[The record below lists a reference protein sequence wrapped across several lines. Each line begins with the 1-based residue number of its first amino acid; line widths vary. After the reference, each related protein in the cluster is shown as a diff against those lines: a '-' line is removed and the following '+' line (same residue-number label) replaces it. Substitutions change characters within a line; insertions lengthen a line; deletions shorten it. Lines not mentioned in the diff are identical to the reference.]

1 MALDV
6 YDIEGQ
12 VALLSGIPTV
22 PPVLKLLRDQT
33 GMSFVGIARVTR
45 ERWVLCSVLDEGG
58 FGLSPGD
65 ELDVNTTL
73 CVAQLDKPATIAF
86 DDARR
91 DPTYFNHQAPRLY
104 GFRSHISAAIH
115 LADGSYF
122 GSLCALDARPVSI
135 NTERSIG
142 MVEGLAALIG
152 RLLDDEL
159 LHGWTMRELADE
171 KATGISR
178 EQFLAVV
185 AHDIR
190 NPLSTMHNSSSIL
203 ERSNDTAIRKVGAML
218 HASAGRMS
226 GLVDDLVDF
235 ARGRAGISMPVRLAG
250 YADIDVLMEAVIQE
264 ARDGN
269 PGREIRA
276 SLNISCPVRCDP
288 ERLQQMLS
296 NLIGNALTYGATDM
310 PITVE
315 TAESKGVA
323 TLVVTNWGAPI
334 ADHQLARVFDAYA
347 RDSVA
352 RDDASMGLGL
362 HICQLI
368 AVAHGGKLSVT
379 SDAQLGTR
387 FEMSWPSACD
397 EVSDSSHSQED
408 VR

>member
-1 MALDV
+1 MGLDA
-6 YDIEGQ
+6 YDTGGY

-45 ERWVLCSVLDEGG
+45 ERWLLCAVLDEGG

-65 ELDVNTTL
+65 GLDIETTV
-73 CVAQLDKPATIAF
+73 CGAQLDEPKTIAF

-91 DPTYFNHQAPRLY
+91 DPTYYKHPAPSLH

-115 LADGSYF
+115 LADGTYF
-122 GSLCALDARPVSI
+122 GSICALDARPVAI
-135 NTERSIG
+135 NTERNIG

-152 RLLDDEL
+152 RLLDDAL
-159 LHGWTMRELADE
+159 THGATTRELADE
-171 KATGISR
+171 KATGVSR

-190 NPLSTMHNSSSIL
+190 NPLSTMHNSSGIL
-203 ERSNDTAIRKVGAML
+203 GRSNDPAIRKVGEML
-218 HASAGRMS
+218 NASAGRMS
-226 GLVDDLVDF
+226 DLVDDLVDF
-235 ARGRAGISMPVRLAG
+235 ARGRAGLAMPVRLGRTSDLDA
-250 YADIDVLMEAVIQE
+250 LMEAVVQE

-269 PGREIRA
+269 PAREIRA
-276 SLNISCPVRCDP
+276 NLTIKYAVRCDP
-288 ERLQQMLS
+288 QRLQQMLS
-296 NLIGNALTYGATDM
+296 NLIGNALTYGAASL

-315 TAESKGVA
+315 TAEKEGVA
-323 TLVVTNWGAPI
+323 SIVVTNWGAPI
-334 ADHQLARVFDAYA
+334 PPGQLERVFDAYA
-347 RDSVA
+347 RDSA
-352 RDDASMGLGL
+352 AHDDRSMGLGL

-387 FEMSWPSACD
+387 FEMSWPSSCD
-397 EVSDSSHSQED
+397 A
-408 VR
+408 